1 MIVVFEGAMDNTE
14 SVPPPAISR
23 SRHWLPFFAGIAL
36 FVVGPAWYVIQ
47 IRLKNLGAAWYV
59 PILSTAG
66 IVLLMLSV
74 WRRRGIMRTIF
85 LILFAIICS
94 FEWFA
99 FTVAT
104 RSPAYTGPAQPGRK
118 VPEFAAHLADGTPFT
133 SAELEKGMS
142 TVLVFY
148 RGRW

>member
-1 MIVVFEGAMDNTE
+1 MDKTE
-14 SVPPPAISR
+14 SLPPAVISR
-23 SRHWLPFFAGIAL
+23 FHHWLLFFAGIAL
-36 FVVGPAWYVIQ
+36 FVAGPVWFVAQ
-47 IRLKNLGAAWYV
+47 FRMKQLGAAWYV

-85 LILFAIICS
+85 LILFAIICG
-94 FEWFA
+94 FEWFTFA
-99 FTVAT
+99 VAT